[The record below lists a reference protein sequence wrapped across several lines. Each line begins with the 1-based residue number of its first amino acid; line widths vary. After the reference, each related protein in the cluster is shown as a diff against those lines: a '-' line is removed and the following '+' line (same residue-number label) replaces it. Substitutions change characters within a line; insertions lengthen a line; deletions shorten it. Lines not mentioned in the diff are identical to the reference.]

1 MDWENAKVTVSSDK
15 MTAHLYLPQKKQ
27 ATYGFQEIMDIL
39 KDNGI
44 NYGID
49 EEAVRDIIDNNRLY
63 EDVEVARGKQPVDG
77 EPGYYDYFFETE
89 LPTRPEIKADGSVD
103 YRSMHL
109 MELVER
115 GQVIAKYNKAKEGE
129 NGTDVLGNEIKAKR
143 GEELAGLVG
152 SGFVK
157 LDDGITYMASSSGKI
172 ELRGN
177 KIMVSSVFVV
187 KGDLDFSVGNIDFN
201 GDVIVRGN
209 MCTSFSIKARG
220 NVEIEGLVENA
231 RIEAGQDVVIK
242 GGMNGNKQGTV
253 IAGGNISGT
262 FFEGAN
268 LMAAGDI
275 NANYLYQCMSKS
287 DKSVIISGKYGKI
300 IGGKTSAKLLIEAN
314 TIGSES
320 GIDTVVCVGA
330 DDELLKEYA
339 TVTQNFNQTDSEV
352 AVLKDGLKKFDAAQ
366 NPNMEVYRKVRAVYE
381 AKSEERQKYM
391 EKKQVMSD
399 EIVRLHF
406 ARIIVKGKVNFKT
419 TVISNMI
426 PLKIEEPY
434 ENVYFRKKGDFV
446 VVEHNE

>member
-1 MDWENAKVTVSSDK
+1 M
-15 MTAHLYLPQKKQ
+15 
-27 ATYGFQEIMDIL
+27 
-39 KDNGI
+39 
-44 NYGID
+44 
-49 EEAVRDIIDNNRLY
+49 
-63 EDVEVARGKQPVDG
+63 
-77 EPGYYDYFFETE
+77 
-89 LPTRPEIKADGSVD
+89 
-103 YRSMHL
+103 
-109 MELVER
+109 
-115 GQVIAKYNKAKEGE
+115 
-129 NGTDVLGNEIKAKR
+129 
-143 GEELAGLVG
+143 
-152 SGFVK
+152 
-157 LDDGITYMASSSGKI
+157 
-172 ELRGN
+172 
-177 KIMVSSVFVV
+177 
-187 KGDLDFSVGNIDFN
+187 
-201 GDVIVRGN
+201 
-209 MCTSFSIKARG
+209 
-220 NVEIEGLVENA
+220 
-231 RIEAGQDVVIK
+231 
-242 GGMNGNKQGTV
+242 